1 MQLNSAN
8 RTLMKTGLL
17 ILMALELCCGIK
29 WLSLHKNK
37 QRTWTDTNDCKTSSG
52 LSSDQLKIC
61 QQHLDLMNTVS
72 LAAFKGIES
81 CQRQFHDRR
90 WNCSSIKSAPKLSRD
105 LKRGTREQAFAYA
118 IAAATLTH
126 SIARACSVGVTA
138 KCSCGALPSE
148 TPAGDY
154 KWGGC
159 GDDVEYGLRF
169 SELFTSYIPNDDSI
183 KKKSM
188 MNNHNIGA
196 GNKVVINSLTTAC
209 KCHGVSG
216 SCSVKTCWR
225 ALADFTNIAETL
237 KDKYGMAI
245 EVKRQRRKDK
255 NVFTPV
261 NNFKKIDLI
270 PQDELVYIQKSP
282 DYCSP
287 DKKMGST
294 GTQGR
299 TCEPENQD
307 PGGCDIMCCGRG
319 HDSNDV
325 NIVERCECKYY
336 WCCYVKCK
344 TCTRMIRVHRCR

>member
-1 MQLNSAN
+1 MQLSFGT
-8 RTLMKTGLL
+8 RTLFKIVLL
-17 ILMALELCCGIK
+17 IPIVMEFCSGIQ
-29 WLSLHKNK
+29 WLTLHKIK
-37 QRTWTDTNDCKTSSG
+37 QNTWADPNDCKKTPG
-52 LSSDQLKIC
+52 LSAGQVKTC
-61 QQHLDLMNTVS
+61 QQHLDLMSTVS
-72 LAAFKGIES
+72 LAAFRGIDA
-81 CQRQFHDRR
+81 CLKQFHDRR
-90 WNCSSIKSAPKLSRD
+90 WNCSSIKTTPNLSKD
-105 LKRGTREQAFAYA
+105 LKRGTREQAFVFA
-118 IAAATLTH
+118 ISAATLTH
-126 SIARACSVGVTA
+126 SIARACSVGVTT
-138 KCSCGALPSE
+138 KCSCGALPNE
-148 TPAGDY
+148 APEGDY

-169 SELFTSYIPNDDSI
+169 SELFTSYITNNDSV

-188 MNNHNIGA
+188 MNNHNIGT
-196 GNKVVINSLTTAC
+196 GNKVVIDSLTTAC

-225 ALADFTNIAETL
+225 SLADFNNIAETL

-245 EVKRQRRKDK
+245 EVKRQRKKDK
-255 NVFTPV
+255 NVFIPV
-261 NNFKKIDLI
+261 NNFKKIDII

-287 DKKMGST
+287 DKKMGSI

-299 TCEPENQD
+299 TCEPESQE

-319 HDSNDV
+319 YDSNDL

-344 TCTRMIRVHRCR
+344 TCSRMIRVHRCR